1 MMTKN
6 IFLHLPTANRQEEF
20 FEQLAGSGDVR
31 IERIASLGHTSPEDF
46 WYDQEHDEWVLVLQG
61 QARLL
66 FEEGHEIV
74 DLAPGDWLN
83 IPAHARH
90 RVAWTDPGERT
101 IWLAVHYR

>member
-1 MMTKN
+1 MTKN
-6 IFLHLPTANRQEEF
+6 IFLHLPAADQEEEF
-20 FEQLAGSGDVR
+20 FEQLVGSGDVR

-46 WYDQEHDEWVLVLQG
+46 WYDQEHNEWVLVLQG

-66 FEEGHEIV
+66 FEEGREIV

-90 RVAWTDPGERT
+90 RVVWTDPGERT